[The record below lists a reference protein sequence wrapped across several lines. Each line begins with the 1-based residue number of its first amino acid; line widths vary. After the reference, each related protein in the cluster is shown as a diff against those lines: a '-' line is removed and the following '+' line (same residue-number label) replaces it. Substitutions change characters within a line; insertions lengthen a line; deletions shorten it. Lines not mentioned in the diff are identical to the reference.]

1 MTNLALRMNQ
11 RAPARLR
18 LGRLSPM
25 TIAVITTVVLV
36 IVPLLSQLTAP
47 LVTPDEG
54 LLITYPEQLL
64 LGRWPNSD
72 FFTVYGPGGLAFL
85 AGAFKVAGLSVV
97 VERVVGL
104 CYHLAVATG
113 VMMLLRGRGA
123 LTAGVAGAMSAFLLI
138 GLGLPA

>member
-36 IVPLLSQLTAP
+36 IVPSLSQLTAP

-54 LLITYPEQLL
+54 LLI
-64 LGRWPNSD
+64 G
-72 FFTVYGPGGLAFL
+72 TVDLTVFPARR
-85 AGAFKVAGLSVV
+85 A
-97 VERVVGL
+97 ER
-104 CYHLAVATG
+104 
-113 VMMLLRGRGA
+113 
-123 LTAGVAGAMSAFLLI
+123 
-138 GLGLPA
+138 